1 MPRSNSEAP
10 LPEVRRS
17 SSSKKKKAPPK
28 RKRSGAKRKPRP
40 YKLDKASR
48 ARHRYRKRRHKHSRV
63 TGHHKRALDEAHIT
77 NYLLNALLKT
87 ASSTDQKP
95 YHYHPRHHT
104 NDPEYGFSGP
114 RVRTFKRGF
123 PSPDVNLLRSQ
134 GDAVPPHR
142 GNFPD
147 WRPT

>member
-1 MPRSNSEAP
+1 MPR
-10 LPEVRRS
+10 

-63 TGHHKRALDEAHIT
+63 TGHHKRALDEAQLS
-77 NYLLNALLKT
+77 NFLMNSLLKT
-87 ASSTDQKP
+87 AASTDTEP
-95 YHYHPRHHT
+95 YHYHPSHPP

-114 RVRTFKRGF
+114 RVRTFKKGF
-123 PSPDVNLLRSQ
+123 PAPDVHFWRPQ

-147 WRPT
+147 WDPDAPRVL